1 MNQDQTKTLDK
12 ISAAGMLISIGIVF
26 GDIGTS
32 PLYTYNAILEK
43 NTVDET
49 LALGGVSAIFW
60 TLIFQTTIKYIFITL
75 RADNHGEGGIFSL
88 YTLIKKYSKY
98 LVIPA
103 ILGASFLLA
112 DSIITPPISVT
123 SAIEGLKILKPD
135 IPVIPIVLVILVFLF
150 LIQRA
155 GTSFIGK
162 IFGPIMLIWFTMIG
176 IIGINGVIQ
185 DPAIF
190 KALNPVRAYDMIVH
204 YPRGF
209 YLLGGVFLCTTGAE
223 ALYSDMG
230 HCGRNN
236 IRISWFYIQI
246 CLVLCYL
253 GQAQWLMQH
262 LGQTADTLNPFF
274 GLISKWFLLPAIII
288 ATLATI
294 IASQALLSGTFTLI
308 TEAIRLSLWP
318 KMRIIFPNNMRGQMY
333 IPAMN
338 WLLMI
343 ACCTVVLGFRTSDN
357 MVAAFGLSVTIT
369 MLMTTFLI
377 TAYLYVKRINR
388 ILVLLVFVTYLSIEG
403 SFLVANLQK
412 FEHGGWVTLMLGIVY
427 AFIMYVWY
435 RVTNIKADA
444 YKFTDTANVLPQ
456 LQALSRDNSLPL
468 LSANLVYLTASNT
481 PDKMETKI
489 AGSIFDH
496 QPKRAEIYWFVHVEV
511 QDDPFTTAYER
522 TIVAPEDMV
531 YIRLKLGFRIAPK
544 IQFYLQKIMNEMVD
558 RKEVQIL
565 PRYGFSDIAKKIGDT
580 KFVVIQ
586 NFLSN
591 QNDLGITD
599 TLILN
604 VYFLL
609 NQFSLSGEKEYSIDD
624 CSVILER
631 YPMVIIPPKDVVL
644 TRLN

>member
-1 MNQDQTKTLDK
+1 MNQEQTKTIDK
-12 ISAAGMLISIGIVF
+12 ISAAGLLISIGIVF

-32 PLYTYNAILEK
+32 PLYTYNAILGK
-43 NTVDET
+43 KAVDET

-123 SAIEGLKILKPD
+123 SAIEGLKMIHPN

-162 IFGPIMLIWFTMIG
+162 IFGPIMFVWFSMIG
-176 IIGINGVIQ
+176 IIGLIGLIQ
-185 DPAIF
+185 NPSIIR
-190 KALNPVRAYDMIVH
+190 ALNPARAYNMIVH
-204 YPRGF
+204 YPHGF

-230 HCGRNN
+230 HCGRKN
-236 IRISWFYIQI
+236 IRISWFFIQI

-262 LGQTADTLNPFF
+262 LGQTSDTLNPFF
-274 GLISKWFLLPAIII
+274 GLVAKWFLLPSIII
-288 ATLATI
+288 ATFATI

-338 WLLMI
+338 WLLMV
-343 ACCTVVLGFRTSDN
+343 ACCTVVLGFRSSDN

-377 TAYLYVKRINR
+377 TAYLYVTRVNR
-388 ILVLLVFVTYLSIEG
+388 ILVLLIFVTYLTIEG
-403 SFLVANLQK
+403 SFLIANLQK
-412 FEHGGWVTLMLGIVY
+412 FEHGGWVTLMLGIFY

-435 RVTNIKADA
+435 RVTNIKAST
-444 YKFTDTANVLPQ
+444 YKFVDTAKILPQ
-456 LQALSRDNSLPL
+456 MQALSTDSSLPL
-468 LSANLVYLTASNT
+468 LSTNLVFLTASSSPNQI
-481 PDKMETKI
+481 ETKI
-489 AGSIFDH
+489 ADSIFDH

-511 QDDPFTTAYER
+511 QDDPFTTAYEYN
-522 TIVAPEDMV
+522 IVAPHEMV
-531 YIRLKLGFRIAPK
+531 YIKLKLGFRVAPK
-544 IQFYLQKIMNEMVD
+544 IQVYLQKIMNEMVD
-558 RKEVQIL
+558 RKEVEIL
-565 PRYGFSDIAKKIGDT
+565 PKYGFSDSAKKIGDS

-591 QNDLGITD
+591 QNDLGISD

-609 NQFSLSGEKEYSIDD
+609 NQFSLSGDKEYSIDD
-624 CSVILER
+624 CSVILEK
-631 YPMVIIPPKDVVL
+631 YPMIVAPIKDIVL

>member
-1 MNQDQTKTLDK
+1 MNQRLTKRIDR
-12 ISAAGMLISIGIVF
+12 ISAAGLLISIGIVF

-32 PLYTYNAILEK
+32 PLYTYNAILGK
-43 NTVDET
+43 KAIDET

-88 YTLIKKYSKY
+88 YTLIKRYSKY
-98 LVIPA
+98 LVVPA
-103 ILGASFLLA
+103 IFGASFLLA

-123 SAIEGLKILKPD
+123 SAIEGLKSIHPD

-162 IFGPIMLIWFTMIG
+162 IFGPVMFLWFTMIG
-176 IIGINGVIQ
+176 IMGINGVIQ
-185 DPAIF
+185 NAAIL
-190 KALNPVRAYDMIVH
+190 KALDPIRAYDMIAH

-236 IRISWFYIQI
+236 IRISWFFIQI

-253 GQAQWLMQH
+253 GQAQWLMRH
-262 LGQTADTLNPFF
+262 LGQTADSLNPFF
-274 GLISKWFLLPAIII
+274 GLVPSWFLLPSIII

-318 KMRIIFPNNMRGQMY
+318 KMRIIFPNNEQGQMY

-338 WLLMI
+338 WLLMV
-343 ACCTVVLGFRTSDN
+343 ACCGVVLGFRTSDN

-377 TAYLYVKRINR
+377 TAFLYINRVNR
-388 ILVLLVFVTYLSIEG
+388 ILVFLIFLTYLTIEG
-403 SFLVANLQK
+403 CFLVANLQK
-412 FEHGGWVTLMLGIVY
+412 FEHGGWVTLMLGTLY

-435 RVTNIKADA
+435 RVTHIKANT
-444 YKFTDTANVLPQ
+444 YEFVDTKKVIPQ
-456 LQALSRDNSLPL
+456 LEALIKDDKQPL
-468 LSANLVYLTASNT
+468 VSTNLVYLTASKSANQI
-481 PDKMETKI
+481 ETKI
-489 AGSIFDH
+489 ANSIFDH
-496 QPKRAEIYWFVHVEV
+496 QPKRAEQYWFVHVEV
-511 QDDPFTTAYER
+511 QDDPFTTAYGYN
-522 TIVAPEDMV
+522 IVAPCDIV
-531 YIRLKLGFRIAPK
+531 YISLKLGFRVAPK
-544 IQFYLQKIMNEMVD
+544 IQVYLQKIMNEMVD
-558 RKEVQIL
+558 RKEVEIL
-565 PRYGFSDIAKKIGDT
+565 PKYGFSDNAKKIGDS
-580 KFVVIQ
+580 KFVIMQ
-586 NFLSN
+586 NYLSN

-609 NQFSLSGEKEYSIDD
+609 NQFSLSGDKEYSIDSSD
-624 CSVILER
+624 VILER
-631 YPMVIIPPKDVVL
+631 YPLIIAPPKDIVL
-644 TRLN
+644 TKLN

>member
-1 MNQDQTKTLDK
+1 MSTEKNQGIDK
-12 ISAAGMLISIGIVF
+12 ISAAGLLISIGIVF

-43 NTVDET
+43 SPVDET

-88 YTLIKKYSKY
+88 YTLIKRYSKY

-123 SAIEGLKILKPD
+123 SAIEGLKMIHPD
-135 IPVIPIVLVILVFLF
+135 IPVIPIVLLILVFLF

-162 IFGPIMLIWFTMIG
+162 IFGPVMLIWFTMIG
-176 IIGINGVIQ
+176 ILGINGVIQ
-185 DPAIF
+185 NPTIF

-262 LGQTADTLNPFF
+262 LGQHADTLSPFF
-274 GLISKWFLLPAIII
+274 GLVHKWFLLPSIII

-308 TEAIRLSLWP
+308 TEAIRLNLWP
-318 KMRIIFPNNMRGQMY
+318 KMRIVFPNNMRGQMY
-333 IPAMN
+333 VPGMN
-338 WLLMI
+338 WLLMV
-343 ACCTVVLGFRTSDN
+343 ACCAVVLGFRTSDN
-357 MVAAFGLSVTIT
+357 MTAAFGLSVTIT

-377 TAYLYVKRINR
+377 TAYLYVNKVNK
-388 ILVLLVFVTYLSIEG
+388 ILVFLVFVTYLTIEG
-403 SFLVANLQK
+403 SFLTANLQK
-412 FEHGGWVTLMLGIVY
+412 FAHGGWVTLMLGIVY
-427 AFIMYVWY
+427 AFVMYVWY
-435 RVTNIKADA
+435 RVTNIKSDT
-444 YKFTDTANVLPQ
+444 YKFVDTNSILNQ
-456 LQALSRDNSLPL
+456 LKNLSKDETQPL
-468 LSANLVYLTASNT
+468 MATNLVYLTAST
-481 PDKMETKI
+481 APTQIETKI
-489 AGSIFDH
+489 ANSIFDH

-511 QDDPFTTAYER
+511 QDDPFTTAYEYN
-522 TIVAPEDMV
+522 IVAPEDIV
-531 YIRLKLGFRIAPK
+531 YIKLKLGFRVAPK
-544 IQFYLQKIMNEMVD
+544 IQVYLQRIMNEMVD
-558 RKEVQIL
+558 KKEVQIL
-565 PRYGFSDIAKKIGDT
+565 PKYGFSETAKKIGDT
-580 KFVVIQ
+580 KFVVMQ

-591 QNDLGITD
+591 QNDLGISD

-609 NQFSLSGEKEYSIDD
+609 NQFSLSGDKEYSIDSSD
-624 CSVILER
+624 VIVEK
-631 YPMVIIPPKDVVL
+631 YPLIISPVKDTAL
-644 TRLN
+644 TCLN